1 MCYDNEAGNHPD
13 MYFSY
18 SFTIEDPKGREM
30 KWFTHRSSP
39 IMSKQH
45 DYVIQW
51 KHFPRYCPFEWE
63 IHRWPVNSTQKGQ
76 WCGPLLLSLI
86 CAWTNSWA
94 ICRYASAPGISYSLP
109 TGLCGLKRA
118 VMSPLRILRPC
129 GIVSFGIIIGLYLI
143 THEFKAIYSRS
154 LLCRFRGDN
163 FVCYS
168 YHHRIYIKLFHA
180 YLFQPLACSESSMK
194 TVLFK
199 MCLIHGLSCLLRKK
213 V

>member
-1 MCYDNEAGNHPD
+1 MKREIIPICTLVIHLPLKIQREEKWNDLHIALVRLCRSNMITSSNGNI
-13 MYFSY
+13 FRV
-18 SFTIEDPKGREM
+18 T
-30 KWFTHRSSP
+30 
-39 IMSKQH
+39 
-45 DYVIQW
+45 V
-51 KHFPRYCPFEWE
+51 
-63 IHRWPVNSTQKGQ
+63 
-76 WCGPLLLSLI
+76 LLSGKFTGDRWIPRKKASDADLCCFLWYVPEPTVEQTI
-86 CAWTNSWA
+86 F
-94 ICRYASAPGISYSLP
+94 RYASAPGISYSLP
-109 TGLCGLKRA
+109 TSLCGLKRA
-118 VMSPLRILRPC
+118 VMSPPRIPRPC

-154 LLCRFRGDN
+154 LLCKFKGDN

-199 MCLIHGLSCLLRKK
+199 MCLIYGLSCLLRKK